1 MKKDILIACQPL
13 DVGGVT
19 RSLLSLLYCIDY
31 EKYNIDLIL
40 MRNSGEFLDT
50 IPDEVNLLEPALN
63 EKNYYLAKL
72 KKFFLYTVKGYFIYN
87 FFYKRTIGR
96 KYKNSD
102 FQLMAGLARCTAA
115 RKLKKKYDIAIGYIE
130 GFENAYIV
138 KKVNAEKKIGY
149 IHVDYE
155 NAGLDP
161 RFDRKIFESLDNIVL
176 ISNENRQSFNR
187 VFPQFAKKSRV
198 VENIIC
204 RNLINSLANEKIQDF
219 EIDKDYFNIVT
230 AARLVIKH
238 KGLDRA
244 VKALAR
250 LKKAGYNVRWY
261 VFGEGADRNILEN
274 MIEEYGVR
282 NDFILMGE
290 RKNVYPYIEKCDVFA
305 MPSRYEGKPIA
316 VSEAQ
321 VLGIVPIVTQY
332 LSAEEQIN
340 NNIDGLILENTDEAI
355 YYGLKRVLDDR
366 DFLQKMKD
374 NLAVKN
380 DDFYTGLRQFYD
392 LLENDNKLADKGRI
406 AEKVL

>member
-31 EKYNIDLIL
+31 EKYNVDLIL
-40 MRNSGEFLDT
+40 MRNSGEFLDA

-63 EKNYYLAKL
+63 EKHYYLAKL
-72 KKFFLYTVKGYFIYN
+72 KKLFLYTVNGYFIYN
-87 FFYKRTIGR
+87 FFYKRTRGR

-115 RKLKKKYDIAIGYIE
+115 RKLKKRYDAAIGYIE

-138 KKVNAEKKIGY
+138 KKVKADKKIGY

-161 RFDRKIFESLDNIVL
+161 RFDRKIFERLDNIVL
-176 ISNENRQSFNR
+176 ISKENRQSFNR
-187 VFPQFAKKSRV
+187 VFPQFAEKSRV

-204 RNLINSLANEKIQDF
+204 RNLINSLASEKIFDF
-219 EIDKDYFNIVT
+219 EPDKNCFNIVT

-244 VKALAR
+244 VTALAR
-250 LKKAGYNVRWY
+250 LKKEGYAVKWY
-261 VFGEGADRNILEN
+261 VFGEGADRNILEK
-274 MIEEYGVR
+274 MIEENGLQ

-290 RKNVYPYIEKCDVFA
+290 RKNVYPYIKKCDVFA

-321 VLGIVPIVTQY
+321 VLGIVPIVTEY
-332 LSAEEQIN
+332 LSAQEQIN
-340 NNIDGLILENTDEAI
+340 NNIDGLVLENTDDAI

-366 DFLQKMKD
+366 GFLQELRN
-374 NLAVKN
+374 NLSVKE
-380 DDFYTGLRQFYD
+380 DDFYTGLQQFYS
-392 LLENDNKLADKGRI
+392 LIENDSVYADNMAI
-406 AEKVL
+406 AENVL